1 MIARILDEQRQA
13 LSEWVTLVAR
23 TVEGADGARRI
34 YHSLSQAD
42 YVTVLA
48 LTSDGRIP
56 LVRQFRP
63 AIQRI
68 SLELPGGL
76 IDSGE
81 SAEAVAVRELREETG
96 FEVYGKPVLLGC
108 LLPDTGRLEN
118 RFWCY
123 FANASAVPDW
133 RPEAEVERVIFTLPQ
148 LQRAVLDGQFD
159 HALHVALIGLAM
171 LRGHLAWKA

>member
-1 MIARILDEQRQA
+1 MARILEEKRDD
-13 LSEWVTLVAR
+13 LSQWVTLVAR
-23 TVEGADGARRI
+23 TVEGADGNPRV

-48 LTSDGRIP
+48 VTSDGHIP

-76 IDSGE
+76 VDSNE
-81 SAEAVAVRELREETG
+81 KPDAVAVRELREEVG
-96 FEVYGKPVLLGC
+96 FEVSGTPVLLGR

-118 RFWCY
+118 RYWCY
-123 FANASAVPDW
+123 FASARPVHHW
-133 RPEAEVERVIFTLPQ
+133 RPEAGVERVMFTPTQ
-148 LQRAVLDGQFD
+148 LQTAVLDGTFD
-159 HALHVALIGLAM
+159 HALHVALVGLAV
-171 LRGHLAWKA
+171 LRGHLTWAL